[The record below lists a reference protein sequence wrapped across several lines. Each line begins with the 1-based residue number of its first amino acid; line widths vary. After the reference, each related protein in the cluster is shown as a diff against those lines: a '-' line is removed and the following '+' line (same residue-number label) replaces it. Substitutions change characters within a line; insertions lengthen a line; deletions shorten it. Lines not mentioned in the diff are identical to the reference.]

1 MGLIR
6 KQGGFDLSLKIE
18 DWLNTCER
26 FKTSLRWRYVFIAPD
41 YTIKVNNFYRSFVFE
56 QIVYL
61 GELPDYIMFDF
72 TGCQPIE
79 YPKVKMDI
87 SEVIEQLNK
96 ASNNIM
102 GIDRCTIRITVRE
115 AYDLQ
120 KDEHGEWYVVDQRYR
135 FEEPKI

>member
-6 KQGGFDLSLKIE
+6 KQIGFDLETKIST
-18 DWLNTCER
+18 WLNTCER
-26 FKTSLRWRYVFIAPD
+26 FKTSLRWRYLFITPD
-41 YTIKVNNFYRSFVFE
+41 YTIKVNNFYRSFVLE
-56 QIVYL
+56 QIIYL

-72 TGCQPIE
+72 TSCQPIE

-102 GIDRCTIRITVRE
+102 GIDRCTIRISLRE

-120 KDEHGEWYVVDQRYR
+120 KDERGKWRIVTRRYR